1 MSKAEQILAALGGD
15 ANVLDLEPCIT
26 RLRVEVE
33 NPDLVDEAGLKA
45 TGAFGIVRSGK
56 VVQVVVGPGGRH
68 PGVRHRGPAL
78 MTPPLTVL
86 APVAGTVVAMADVPD
101 PVFAG
106 EIVGPGLAIDPSRGR
121 RRRGRLADRRHGREA
136 APARLRHPVRRPP
149 RCAGAPRP
157 GHGAARRRGLHAPR
171 PRGRRPST
179 AGDDIISW
187 DPGQVEAG
195 GRSPICPVVAL
206 QGQPADVTPLA
217 EVGSTV
223 DAGDPLL
230 EWR

>member
-1 MSKAEQILAALGGD
+1 
-15 ANVLDLEPCIT
+15 
-26 RLRVEVE
+26 
-33 NPDLVDEAGLKA
+33 
-45 TGAFGIVRSGK
+45 
-56 VVQVVVGPGGRH
+56 
-68 PGVRHRGPAL
+68 

-106 EIVGPGLAIDPSRGR
+106 EIVGPGLAIDPSRDGTVVVVSPISGTVAKLHPHAFVIQADD
-121 RRRGRLADRRHGREA
+121 RRGALVHLGLDTVQLGGEGFTLHATE
-136 APARLRHPVRRPP
+136 
-149 RCAGAPRP
+149 
-157 GHGAARRRGLHAPR
+157 GAAIE
-171 PRGRRPST
+171 
-179 AGDDIISW
+179 AGDDVISW

-206 QGQPADVTPLA
+206 QGLPDDVTPLA